1 MSQLWLCIIASA
13 SNVGSIP
20 VPINGKYFHFRK
32 ISVNAKLNLCFMM
45 NCCCKTICKV
55 LLIVLLNYITE
66 PFFFLKK
73 YCCFSLDLQD
83 SSTEYQLFMRRTY

>member
-1 MSQLWLCIIASA
+1 MSQLLLCIIASA

-32 ISVNAKLNLCFMM
+32 ISINAKLNLCFMM

-66 PFFFLKK
+66 LFFLSEKI
-73 YCCFSLDLQD
+73 L
-83 SSTEYQLFMRRTY
+83 LFFP